1 MAALTVLLTHLKFAV
16 KKALGRGLFKKNM
29 KKIDA
34 NVVLRYVLNDD
45 HELSSKAK
53 EIIDQNIVEVPIEVL
68 CEVVY
73 VLAGYYGI
81 DRENISTELQ
91 RFFKQTQCI
100 ILHREAVLRGLEYF
114 GQKTLDFVDCVL
126 AGYVDIEK
134 DEIFTFDDKL
144 KKMITKIKQ

>member
-1 MAALTVLLTHLKFAV
+1 
-16 KKALGRGLFKKNM
+16 M

-45 HELSSKAK
+45 HELSFQAR
-53 EIIDQNIVEVPIEVL
+53 EIIDRNIVDVPIEVL

-81 DRENISTELQ
+81 DRKSISTELQ
-91 RFFKQTQCI
+91 RFFEQTQCTI
-100 ILHREAVLRGLEYF
+100 FNREAILRGLVYF

-126 AGYVDIEK
+126 AGYAEVEK

-144 KKMITKIKQ
+144 KKMIAKTKQ